1 MNCEMLKDTLPV
13 TNFI

>member
-1 MNCEMLKDTLPV
+1 MLKDTLPV